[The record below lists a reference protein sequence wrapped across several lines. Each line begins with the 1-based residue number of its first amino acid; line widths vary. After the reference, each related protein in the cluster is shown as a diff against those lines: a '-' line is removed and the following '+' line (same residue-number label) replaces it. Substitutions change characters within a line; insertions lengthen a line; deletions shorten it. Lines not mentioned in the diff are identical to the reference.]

1 MCESLYFF
9 DRAFRMRLF
18 GLAVLFSS
26 MVSMVVAQENR
37 IDIVRP
43 DAPEL
48 AGFGEYDIGVQT
60 LKLID
65 PDRIDILNTKR
76 GGESAIYDR
85 SLTVEVW
92 YPAQLAANQSAGGEY
107 QAITRNP
114 DITATLRG
122 RAVRDAEPNSADA
135 RYPLVIISHGY
146 PGNRFLISH
155 LGENLASKG
164 YVVASIDHTDSTYD
178 DQQAFTSTLY
188 NRPLDQRFVLNT
200 LDNLSH
206 DPSSFLSGLLD
217 ADTTGIVGYS
227 MGGYGLVNNLGGG
240 YSDDVVT
247 SLMAPPNELLH
258 EHATGNPEYR
268 SNLDPRI
275 KAGFAVAPWGMASGF
290 WREQDL
296 AGIDVP
302 TFYLAG
308 DNDTVA
314 GYEAGVRAIY
324 EAAVNSDRYL
334 LTYKNAGH
342 NAGAPYPVPVEILE
356 SESGIG
362 ASHYTDPVW
371 DNTRM
376 NNIMDHFAT
385 AYFDHYLKQKEGSVS
400 YLEVV
405 PDGADAVYSVTN
417 GQQND
422 DHDYWKGFGPNTAVG
437 LKLEHLQIGE

>member
-1 MCESLYFF
+1 MGRFSTVVFLI
-9 DRAFRMRLF
+9 
-18 GLAVLFSS
+18 FSS
-26 MVSMVVAQENR
+26 FISFAQDNR
-37 IDIVRP
+37 IDTVRP

-48 AGFGEYDIGVQT
+48 ASFGDYDIGVRT
-60 LKLID
+60 LEFVD
-65 PDRIDILNTKR
+65 PDRIDILNTDR
-76 GGESAIYDR
+76 GGENAIYDR
-85 SLTVEVW
+85 SLTVEIW
-92 YPAQLAANQSAGGEY
+92 YPAELATGQEPGGEY

-114 DITATLRG
+114 AITATLVG
-122 RAVRDAEPNSADA
+122 SAVRDAEPNIADV

-178 DQQAFTSTLY
+178 DQQAFQSTLY
-188 NRPLDQRFVLNT
+188 NRPLDQRFVLDT
-200 LDNLSH
+200 LDNLSN
-206 DPSSFLSGLLD
+206 DSGSFLDGLLD
-217 ADTTGIVGYS
+217 AQTTGIVGYS

-240 YSDDVVT
+240 YSDEIVG
-247 SLMAPPNELLH
+247 SLLAPPNELLYQ
-258 EHATGNPEYR
+258 HATGNPDYR

-275 KAGFAVAPWGMASGF
+275 KVGFAIAPWGMASGF
-290 WREQDL
+290 WRSEDL

-314 GYEAGVRAIY
+314 GYETGVRAIFDG
-324 EAAVNSDRYL
+324 AVNSDRYL

-342 NAGAPYPVPVEILE
+342 NAGAPYPVPVELLNAE
-356 SESGIG
+356 DTTAS
-362 ASHYTDPVW
+362 SHYTDPVW

-385 AYFDHYLKQKEGSVS
+385 VYFDHYLKQIEGRES
-400 YLEVV
+400 YLDVI
-405 PDGADAVYSVTN
+405 PDGADAVYSVTR

-422 DHDYWKGFGPNTAVG
+422 DHTYWKGFGPNTAIG
-437 LKLEHLQIGE
+437 LKLERLQPGE

>member
-1 MCESLYFF
+1 MKVL
-9 DRAFRMRLF
+9 
-18 GLAVLFSS
+18 GLLIVLLGITPSAL
-26 MVSMVVAQENR
+26 AQQNR
-37 IDIVRP
+37 IDTIRP

-48 AGFGEYDIGVQT
+48 ARFGDYDIGVRT
-60 LKLID
+60 LQFVD
-65 PDRIDILNTKR
+65 ADRIDILKTER
-76 GGESAIYDR
+76 GGENAVYDR

-92 YPAQLAANQSAGGEY
+92 YPARLGTGQPAGGEY
-107 QAITRNP
+107 RAITRNP
-114 DITATLRG
+114 AITATLHG
-122 RAVRDAEPNSADA
+122 TAVRDAEPNRADA

-146 PGNRFLISH
+146 PGNRFLMSH

-178 DQQAFTSTLY
+178 DQQAFQSTLY
-188 NRPLDQRFVLNT
+188 NRPLDQRFVLDS
-200 LDNLSH
+200 LDSLSR
-206 DPSSFLSGLLD
+206 DGTSFLDGMLD

-240 YSDDVVT
+240 YSDEIVS

-258 EHATGNPEYR
+258 QHATGNPDYR
-268 SNLDPRI
+268 ANLDPRI

-290 WREQDL
+290 WRAEDL

-314 GYEAGVRAIY
+314 GYEDGVRAIY
-324 EAAVNSDRYL
+324 EGAVNSDRYL

-342 NAGAPYPVPVEILE
+342 NAGAPYPVPVEILQ
-356 SESGIG
+356 SEDKTGSG
-362 ASHYTDPVW
+362 HYTDPVW
-371 DNTRM
+371 DNVRM

-385 AYFDHYLKQKEGSVS
+385 AYFDHHLKQIEGRLS
-400 YLEVV
+400 YLDLV
-405 PDGADAVYSVTN
+405 PDGADAVYSVRN

-422 DHDYWKGFGPNTAVG
+422 DHNYWKGFGPNTAIG
-437 LKLEHLQIGE
+437 LKLEHLRPGE

>member
-1 MCESLYFF
+1 MGRFSTVVFLI
-9 DRAFRMRLF
+9 
-18 GLAVLFSS
+18 FSS
-26 MVSMVVAQENR
+26 FISFAQDNR
-37 IDIVRP
+37 IDTVRP

-48 AGFGEYDIGVQT
+48 ASFGDYDIGVRT
-60 LKLID
+60 LEFVD
-65 PDRIDILNTKR
+65 PDRIDILNTDR
-76 GGESAIYDR
+76 GGENAIYDR
-85 SLTVEVW
+85 SLTVEIW
-92 YPAQLAANQSAGGEY
+92 YPAELATGQEPGGEY

-114 DITATLRG
+114 AITATLVG
-122 RAVRDAEPNSADA
+122 SAVRDAEPSIADV

-178 DQQAFTSTLY
+178 DQQAFQSTLY
-188 NRPLDQRFVLNT
+188 NRPLDQRFVLDT
-200 LDNLSH
+200 LDNLSN
-206 DPSSFLSGLLD
+206 DSGSFLDGLLD
-217 ADTTGIVGYS
+217 AQTTGIVGYS

-240 YSDDVVT
+240 YSDESVG
-247 SLMAPPNELLH
+247 SLLAPPNELLYQ
-258 EHATGNPEYR
+258 HATGNPDYR

-275 KAGFAVAPWGMASGF
+275 KVGFAIAPWGMASGF
-290 WREQDL
+290 WRSEDL

-314 GYEAGVRAIY
+314 GYETGVRAIFDG
-324 EAAVNSDRYL
+324 AVNSDRYL

-342 NAGAPYPVPVEILE
+342 NAGAPYPVPVELLNAE
-356 SESGIG
+356 DTTAS
-362 ASHYTDPVW
+362 SHYTDPVW

-385 AYFDHYLKQKEGSVS
+385 VYFDHYLKQIEGRES
-400 YLEVV
+400 YLDVI
-405 PDGADAVYSVTN
+405 PDGADAVYSVTR

-422 DHDYWKGFGPNTAVG
+422 DHTYWKGFGPNTAIG
-437 LKLEHLQIGE
+437 LKLERLQPGE